1 MKPKIAFVEE
11 ETMTRD
17 ERGSLYD
24 GEEHI
29 KIIEPII
36 EDMTMNIMKC
46 FELFTIQSW
55 KNILILR
62 KPRGKMHNL
71 A

>member
-11 ETMTRD
+11 ETMTMD
-17 ERGSLYD
+17 ERGTSYD

-36 EDMTMNIMKC
+36 EDMK
-46 FELFTIQSW
+46 
-55 KNILILR
+55 KNIVE
-62 KPRGKMHNL
+62 GF
-71 A
+71 